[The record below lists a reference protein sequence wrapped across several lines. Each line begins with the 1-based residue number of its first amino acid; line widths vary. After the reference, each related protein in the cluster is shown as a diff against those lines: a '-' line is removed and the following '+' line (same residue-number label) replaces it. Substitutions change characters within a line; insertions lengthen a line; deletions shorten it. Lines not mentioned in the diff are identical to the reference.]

1 MSIAKI
7 LALDKLTNFFN
18 ILRQN
23 GGIRGSLWKLYRQDD
38 LKDGTLVGEDKFGN
52 KYYENPRFFYSRNRW
67 VEYSDNFHMNYDGSQ
82 NLCLQPTAHN
92 IRIEVRIQL
101 GAFKLKRAKSN
112 RVLQAEDIISFTER
126 VNYGHANN
134 YARLSTVRVD
144 VKQANLQKSTASTQI
159 RSGEEISSILS
170 SSHLQQH
177 LQMSAMSLPDVTSA
191 RSSPAPDACP
201 ECDTSASV
209 TSDLHKY
216 QVACTCKPSSAA
228 YARAEEPG
236 PPAPAK
242 PDTPPALPP
251 RPPANLLTN
260 RRTNA
265 QHILLRAYTASPH
278 HLETVPAAV
287 PAAMIKVVGAC
298 CLVCALTCVL
308 CDVVHGALYWCLR
321 GVFALSVCAV
331 LVCIF
336 SCMLAYQLLSQYFDL
351 VFHFINYS
359 DQFSVSD
366 LV

>member
-112 RVLQAEDIISFTER
+112 L
-126 VNYGHANN
+126 
-134 YARLSTVRVD
+134 
-144 VKQANLQKSTASTQI
+144 
-159 RSGEEISSILS
+159 
-170 SSHLQQH
+170 
-177 LQMSAMSLPDVTSA
+177 SAMSLPDVTSA

-260 RRTNA
+260 RRTN
-265 QHILLRAYTASPH
+265 
-278 HLETVPAAV
+278 
-287 PAAMIKVVGAC
+287 GN
-298 CLVCALTCVL
+298 
-308 CDVVHGALYWCLR
+308 
-321 GVFALSVCAV
+321 
-331 LVCIF
+331 
-336 SCMLAYQLLSQYFDL
+336 
-351 VFHFINYS
+351 IN
-359 DQFSVSD
+359 V
-366 LV
+366 

>member
-1 MSIAKI
+1 
-7 LALDKLTNFFN
+7 
-18 ILRQN
+18 
-23 GGIRGSLWKLYRQDD
+23 
-38 LKDGTLVGEDKFGN
+38 
-52 KYYENPRFFYSRNRW
+52 
-67 VEYSDNFHMNYDGSQ
+67 
-82 NLCLQPTAHN
+82 
-92 IRIEVRIQL
+92 
-101 GAFKLKRAKSN
+101 
-112 RVLQAEDIISFTER
+112 
-126 VNYGHANN
+126 
-134 YARLSTVRVD
+134 
-144 VKQANLQKSTASTQI
+144 
-159 RSGEEISSILS
+159 
-170 SSHLQQH
+170 
-177 LQMSAMSLPDVTSA
+177 MSLPDVTSA

-265 QHILLRAYTASPH
+265 AVNCNTATCRRRKYAWWCVGCGALAAALGGLLAAQHILLRAYTASPH

-287 PAAMIKVVGAC
+287 PAAMLVLTGVCIMSLARRRNRYSYMIKVVGAC

-308 CDVVHGALYWCLR
+308 VTITTTVIHMNKLQTLKYCLYTKLTRTCTCYSVSPDSPHSSKDEGIRCVFEGVSECDVVHGALYWCLR

-336 SCMLAYQLLSQYFDL
+336 SCMLAYQLLSHERKKMYWEQLELRCRSLYRPPAGQPAAQPRAAQTDAPPPPFEERFPENFQSFPRAGFQNSGTFQNYPQQQSYQAQY
-351 VFHFINYS
+351 
-359 DQFSVSD
+359 Q
-366 LV
+366 